1 MFDLSFLDEEEL
13 IQLASSCFSLLFSLS
28 YIFSLIKFFRHKFTY
43 DSFPIISLF
52 FCFLNNLIWA
62 QYSDIIYHESMK
74 LLFQCS
80 SVISCGVIIIYSLFE
95 LKSDIIDSILNI
107 LILITSAWAVKKLL
121 VDILKEEE
129 KFKTTCCYSI
139 IILYLSCLEWT
150 FRSHSEKNTNI
161 LNLISAI
168 TLLCFASCW
177 VYLGFKY
184 EDKYF
189 LFSNLFGVFACLI
202 YILVWNKL
210 KKKYGYV
217 VPVKVKAKKEEKKDN
232 KDNKEIKEEN
242 KENQKEKETDEITTK
257 ENKDK
262 KE

>member
-1 MFDLSFLDEEEL
+1 MFDLSILDEEEI
-13 IQLASSCFSLLFSLS
+13 IQLISACFNFLFSLS
-28 YIFSLIKFFRHKFTY
+28 YIFSVIKFFRHKFTY

-52 FCFLNNLIWA
+52 FCFINDLIWT

-74 LLFQCS
+74 FLFQCS
-80 SVISCGVIIIYSLFE
+80 YIISCGVIIIYTLAE
-95 LKSDIIDSILNI
+95 LRSDIIDSILNI

-129 KFKTTCCYSI
+129 KFKTTCCYSV

-150 FRSHSEKNTNI
+150 FRAHTEKNTNI
-161 LNLISAI
+161 LNLISALA
-168 TLLCFASCW
+168 LLCFAICW
-177 VYLGFKY
+177 VYFGFKY

-189 LFSNLFGVFACLI
+189 LFSNLFGVFTCII

-232 KDNKEIKEEN
+232 KEIKEEN
-242 KENQKEKETDEITTK
+242 KENQKEKETDEIATK

>member
-1 MFDLSFLDEEEL
+1 MFDLSILDEEEL
-13 IQLASSCFSLLFSLS
+13 IQLTGACFSLLFSFS

-43 DSFPIISLF
+43 DAFPIISLF
-52 FCFLNNLIWA
+52 FCFLNNLIWT

-74 LLFQCS
+74 FLFQCS
-80 SVISCGVIIIYSLFE
+80 SVISCGIIIIYSLYE

-107 LILITSAWAVKKLL
+107 LILITSTWAVKKLL

-150 FRSHSEKNTNI
+150 YRAHSEKNTNI

-168 TLLCFASCW
+168 ALLGFAICW
-177 VYLGFKY
+177 VFFGFKY

-189 LFSNLFGVFACLI
+189 LFSNLFGVFTCII
-202 YILVWNKL
+202 YILSWNKL
-210 KKKYGYV
+210 KKKYGYN
-217 VPVKVKAKKEEKKDN
+217 VPVKVKAKKDEKKDN
-232 KDNKEIKEEN
+232 EENKKKEEN
-242 KENQKEKETDEITTK
+242 KKEKEKDENT
-257 ENKDK
+257 NKDK

>member
-1 MFDLSFLDEEEL
+1 MFDLSILDEEEL
-13 IQLASSCFSLLFSLS
+13 IQLASSCFALLFSLS

-150 FRSHSEKNTNI
+150 FRSNSEKNTNI

-189 LFSNLFGVFACLI
+189 LFPNLFGVVVGII

-210 KKKYGYV
+210 KKKFGYA
-217 VPVKVKAKKEEKKDN
+217 VPIKIKGKKEEKKDSN
-232 KDNKEIKEEN
+232 KDEN
-242 KENQKEKETDEITTK
+242 KKERDENTI
-257 ENKDK
+257 KDK

>member
-1 MFDLSFLDEEEL
+1 MFDLSILDEEEL
-13 IQLASSCFSLLFSLS
+13 IQLAGACFSLLFSFS

-43 DSFPIISLF
+43 DVFPIISLF
-52 FCFLNNLIWA
+52 FCYLNNLIWT

-74 LLFQCS
+74 FLFQCS
-80 SVISCGVIIIYSLFE
+80 SVISCGIIIMYSLYE

-107 LILITSAWAVKKLL
+107 LILITSTWAVKKLL

-150 FRSHSEKNTNI
+150 YRAHSEKNTNI

-168 TLLCFASCW
+168 ALLGFAICW
-177 VYLGFKY
+177 VYFGFKY

-189 LFSNLFGVFACLI
+189 LFSNLFGVFTCII
-202 YILVWNKL
+202 YILIWNKL
-210 KKKYGYV
+210 KKKYGYN
-217 VPVKVKAKKEEKKDN
+217 VPIKVKAKKDEKKDN
-232 KDNKEIKEEN
+232 EENKKKEEN
-242 KENQKEKETDEITTK
+242 KKEKDENT
-257 ENKDK
+257 NKDK